1 MIDGTKEKVDGN
13 YVLNSIWYPEKHIV
27 AGYGPVSKM
36 NSFKGILDQKDVDY
50 VIAYLKELKNPTE
63 DAK

>member
-1 MIDGTKEKVDGN
+1 MIDHPEVLVDEA
-13 YVLNSIWYPEKHIV
+13 YVLHSIWYPEKHIV
-27 AGYGPVSKM
+27 KGYGPVSKM

-50 VIAYLKELKNPTE
+50 VIAYLKELKKSTG